1 MMILEITDLKLNFDV
16 FEGEAR
22 VLNGIDLYVA
32 EGETV
37 SLVGETGCGKSVTI
51 RTVLRILPMPPG
63 RIVSGQVL
71 YRGQDLLSMN
81 IKELH
86 TLRGREIALIP
97 QESMI
102 SLNPVFTVGE
112 QLTELIKWQGR
123 YTVGWTERFRQ
134 SFDRNGNREAR
145 EKGIA
150 LLEKTNIPDPVRV
163 MKSYPVELSGGM
175 LQRVLIS
182 MALVGNPSL
191 LIADEP
197 GTALD
202 VTTQDQILRLLEER
216 VIGENLAVLYITHN
230 LGVARQMSRR
240 TYVMY
245 GGDIVEVGSTEE
257 LFRAPR
263 HPYTQGL
270 LASIPKLTGGEA
282 KGIDGRIPDYLD
294 PPPGCRFHPRCP
306 HVMPICSRQKPVPL
320 SLAEDHLVACHLYN
334 EKDK

>member
-1 MMILEITDLKLNFDV
+1 MILEIHDLKVHFDV
-16 FEGEAR
+16 FEGEAK

-51 RTVLRILPMPPG
+51 KTVLRTLPVPPG
-63 RIVSGQVL
+63 RIVSGRVI
-71 YRGQDLLSMN
+71 YKGRDLLGMN

-97 QESMI
+97 QEPMT
-102 SLNPVFTVGE
+102 SLNPVFTVEE

-134 SFDRNGNREAR
+134 GFNRNGNREAYQ
-145 EKGIA
+145 KGIA

-175 LQRVLIS
+175 IQRVLIS
-182 MALVGNPSL
+182 MALAGNPSL

-202 VTTQDQILRLLEER
+202 VTTQDQILNLLEER
-216 VIGENLAVLYITHN
+216 VLGENLAVLYITHN

-240 TYVMY
+240 IYVMY
-245 GGDIVEVGSTEE
+245 GGDIVEVGSTKE
-257 LFRAPR
+257 LFHDPQ

-270 LASIPKLTGGEA
+270 LTSIPKLTGDEV

-306 HVMPICSRQKPVPL
+306 HVMPICPRQKPAPV
-320 SLAEDHLVACHLYN
+320 SLAAGHLVACHLYN

>member
-1 MMILEITDLKLNFDV
+1 MILQISDLKVHFDV

-63 RIVSGQVL
+63 RIVSGQVI
-71 YRGQDLLSMN
+71 YKGRDLLSMN

-86 TLRGREIALIP
+86 TLRGQEIALIP
-97 QESMI
+97 QEPMT
-102 SLNPVFTVGE
+102 SLNPVFTVE
-112 QLTELIKWQGR
+112 QQLMELIKWQGR
-123 YTVGWTERFRQ
+123 YTVGWAARFRQ
-134 SFDRNGNREAR
+134 GFNRNGNREAY

-150 LLEKTNIPDPVRV
+150 LLEKTNIPDPARV

-175 LQRVLIS
+175 IQRVLIS
-182 MALVGNPSL
+182 MALAGNPSL

-240 TYVMY
+240 IYVMY
-245 GGDIVEVGSTEE
+245 GGDIVEVGSTKE
-257 LFRAPR
+257 LFREPK

-270 LASIPKLTGGEA
+270 LASIPKLTGDEVS
-282 KGIDGRIPDYLD
+282 GIEGRIPDYLA

-306 HVMPICSRQKPVPL
+306 HAMPICSTRKPTPI
-320 SLAEDHLVACHLYN
+320 SLAEEHLVACHLYN
-334 EKDK
+334 KEQG